1 MTVEIDPYVAVRG
14 IAITAAV
21 LADAID
27 DAFREGKEDGHNVVL
42 RLTTEQARRI
52 GFFSNEIACTS
63 RRLER
68 EMEQGGGE

>member
-1 MTVEIDPYVAVRG
+1 MNEQLDHYVAVRG

-21 LADAID
+21 LADTID
-27 DAFREGKEDGHNVVL
+27 DAFREGMEDGHNVVL

-52 GFFSNEIACTS
+52 GFFSNEIACSS

-68 EMEQGGGE
+68 DMEQGGGE